1 LARAGHPGPQEKLHQ
16 LRELGAL
23 IYVCGPW
30 MGHFKVREKDL
41 LFSDIRIAAYP
52 TFAVKMA
59 DAGVQ
64 IFLQ

>member
-1 LARAGHPGPQEKLHQ
+1 
-16 LRELGAL
+16 
-23 IYVCGPW
+23 